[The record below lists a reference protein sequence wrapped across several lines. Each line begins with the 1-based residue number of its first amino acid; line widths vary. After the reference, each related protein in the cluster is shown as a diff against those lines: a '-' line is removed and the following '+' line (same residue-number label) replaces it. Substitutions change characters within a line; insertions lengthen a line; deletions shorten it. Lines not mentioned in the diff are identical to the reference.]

1 MKKLLLSVFTAVLIA
16 VPVYGTVASAA
27 PVDIVPESACS
38 GQGASESPACKKGT
52 DDPITGTK
60 GVLIRVANILAWFG
74 GAIAVIMVIFGGFLY
89 VTSAGDAGKV
99 KKAKDTLLYAAV
111 GLVVI
116 VASRVIV
123 IFVINKVVT

>member
-1 MKKLLLSVFTAVLIA
+1 
-16 VPVYGTVASAA
+16 
-27 PVDIVPESACS
+27 
-38 GQGASESPACKKGT
+38 
-52 DDPITGTK
+52 
-60 GVLIRVANILAWFG
+60 
-74 GAIAVIMVIFGGFLY
+74 MVIFGGFLY

-116 VASRVIV
+116 VVARVIV

>member
-1 MKKLLLSVFTAVLIA
+1 MKKLLLSMFTAVLIA

-38 GQGASESPACKKGT
+38 GASDSPACKKGT

-60 GVLIRVANILAWFG
+60 GVLVRVANILAWFG

-116 VASRVIV
+116 VVARVIV

>member
-1 MKKLLLSVFTAVLIA
+1 MKKLLLSLFTAMLIA

-27 PVDIVPESACS
+27 PVDIVPDSACK
-38 GQGASESPACKKGT
+38 GNGASESPACKKGT

-116 VASRVIV
+116 VVARVIV

>member
-1 MKKLLLSVFTAVLIA
+1 MKKALLSLVFSFLLF
-16 VPVYGTVASAA
+16 VPAYGLVAAA
-27 PVDIVPESACS
+27 PVDIIPESACTD
-38 GQGASESPACKKGT
+38 ADNSPACKKGT